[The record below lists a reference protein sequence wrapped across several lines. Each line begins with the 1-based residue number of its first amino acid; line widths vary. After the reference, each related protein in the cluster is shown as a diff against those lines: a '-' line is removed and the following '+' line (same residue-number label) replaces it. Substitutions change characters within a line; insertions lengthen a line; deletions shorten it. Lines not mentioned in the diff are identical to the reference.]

1 MCSMALATILMT
13 GGLATESVLVYV
25 FLIFYPLGDTKAGK
39 H

>member
-1 MCSMALATILMT
+1 MCTLTNATILMT
-13 GGLATESVLVYV
+13 GGLAIESVLVYV